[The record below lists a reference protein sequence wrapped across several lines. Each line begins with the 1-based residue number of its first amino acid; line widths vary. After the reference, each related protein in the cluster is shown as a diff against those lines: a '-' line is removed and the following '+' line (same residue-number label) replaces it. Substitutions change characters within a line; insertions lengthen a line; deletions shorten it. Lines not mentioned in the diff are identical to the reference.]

1 MIPSPY
7 CTIGPF
13 YLKPLID
20 GLDDLTVVEGRQAQ
34 GQKILLSGRIVE
46 EGNRPVF
53 NAVLEIWQPDAKG
66 IFRHPL
72 DPRAAQADP
81 GFSGW
86 GRTRTDKEG
95 LYQFRTILPG
105 ISREDN
111 GLVRRPHINLMVLAI
126 GLTRRLATTV
136 FFSDSPEAV
145 NDPVLDCVSDPLA
158 RRRLFAV
165 SDREANPAGVP
176 GYRFDI
182 VLRGDNETPFFLD

>member
-1 MIPSPY
+1 VIPSPY

-20 GLDDLTVVEGRQAQ
+20 GLDDLTMVEGREAQ

-53 NAVLEIWQPDAKG
+53 NSVLEIWQPDANG
-66 IFRHPL
+66 IFHHPQ
-72 DPRAAQADP
+72 DPRSGQADP

-86 GRTRTDKEG
+86 GRTRTDQDG
-95 LYQFRTILPG
+95 CYRFRTILPG
-105 ISREDN
+105 SSREDD
-111 GLVRRPHINLMVLAI
+111 GLLRCPHINLMVLAI
-126 GLTRRLATTV
+126 GLTRRLVTTT
-136 FFSDSPEAV
+136 FFSDSPDGV
-145 NDPVLDCVSDPLA
+145 NDPVLNCISDPIA

-165 SDREANPAGVP
+165 RDQGSDAAGIP

-182 VLRGDNETPFFLD
+182 VLRGENETPFFLD